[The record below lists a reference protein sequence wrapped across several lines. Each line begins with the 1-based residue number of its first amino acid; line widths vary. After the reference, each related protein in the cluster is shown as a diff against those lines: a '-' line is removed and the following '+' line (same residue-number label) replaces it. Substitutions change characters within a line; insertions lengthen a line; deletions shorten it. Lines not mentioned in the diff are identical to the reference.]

1 MVEALK
7 RNGHETQAPKNSHGC
22 KHCAMS
28 AMRKVSAQ
36 DFKYYLEKDRVLY
49 RQKCSG
55 KSCPYGLTN
64 DGKWPKKEACGGKWQ
79 AYWCKF
85 ACDGECTTFYC
96 TECGQKNLDKEE
108 LKCGRTRR
116 SRRCN

>member
-1 MVEALK
+1 
-7 RNGHETQAPKNSHGC
+7 
-22 KHCAMS
+22 MS
-28 AMRKVSAQ
+28 AMRKVSTQ

-64 DGKWPKKEACGGKWQ
+64 DGKWPKKEACGEKQQ

-85 ACDGECTTFYC
+85 ACDGECTTFIA
-96 TECGQKNLDKEE
+96 QNVDK
-108 LKCGRTRR
+108 KIQTRR
-116 SRRCN
+116 NLSVEGQEDQDDVIDLVCSITFICLVTYKLLIFRKN